1 MNQMPKQPLMP
12 GNAQG
17 ASSVPLKNLTATGG
31 QTLENTPT
39 ASPKK
44 SPKTV
49 EVQPLT
55 DVFVPL
61 ETVKPGKL
69 PVRNNFG

>member
-12 GNAQG
+12 GNAQ
-17 ASSVPLKNLTATGG
+17 ATSSVLLKNLTATGG
-31 QTLENTPT
+31 QALESTPT

-44 SPKTV
+44 SPKTVV

-61 ETVKPGKL
+61 ETVKPGTFH
-69 PVRNNFG
+69 VWNE

>member
-12 GNAQG
+12 GNAQA

-31 QTLENTPT
+31 QTLESTPT

-44 SPKTV
+44 SPKTVV

-61 ETVKPGKL
+61 ETVKPGTFH
-69 PVRNNFG
+69 VWNE